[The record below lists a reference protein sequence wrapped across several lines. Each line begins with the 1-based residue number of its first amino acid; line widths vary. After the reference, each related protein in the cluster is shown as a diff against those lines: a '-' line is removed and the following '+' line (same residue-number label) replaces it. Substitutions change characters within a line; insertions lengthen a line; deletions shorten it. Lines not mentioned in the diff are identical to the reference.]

1 MNSRSF
7 LFLSVMF
14 IMCFGTAAQAE
25 TFDKYLSAADIEK
38 VTGFKEVMLSKSSQQ
53 GSAGSL
59 QFKNKDGKVILLV
72 RFNSP
77 SFYNKAEATKLG
89 QIKGE
94 IKGIGEDAY
103 YGPNVATPYMLSFK
117 KNKLYVELTA
127 YINSKDVMPF
137 LTMEQ
142 LKALG
147 KIIASRI

>member
-1 MNSRSF
+1 MNRRSF
-7 LFLSVMF
+7 LSLLVMLS
-14 IMCFGTAAQAE
+14 ICFCTAAQAE
-25 TFDKYLSAADIEK
+25 PYDKYLSTADIEK
-38 VTGFKEVMLSKSSQQ
+38 VTGFKEVKLSQSSQTKT
-53 GSAGSL
+53 AGSL
-59 QFKNKDGKVILLV
+59 KFKNKDGKVILLV

-77 SFYNKAEATKLG
+77 SFYNKSEATKLG

-103 YGPNVATPYMLSFK
+103 YGPNVDTPYMLSFK
-117 KNKLYVELTA
+117 KDKLYVELSA
-127 YINSKDVMPF
+127 FINSKDVMPF

>member
-1 MNSRSF
+1 
-7 LFLSVMF
+7 
-14 IMCFGTAAQAE
+14 
-25 TFDKYLSAADIEK
+25 
-38 VTGFKEVMLSKSSQQ
+38 
-53 GSAGSL
+53 
-59 QFKNKDGKVILLV
+59 V
-72 RFNSP
+72 RFNRP

-103 YGPNVATPYMLSFK
+103 YGPNVDTPYMLSFK
-117 KNKLYVELTA
+117 KDKLYVELTA
-127 YINSKDVMPF
+127 FINSKDVMPF